1 MWSFAACCQR
11 LIRDLIVLN
20 AFLDVERELF
30 DNTFYIAV
38 ESAVTSKD
46 MDYNIGWI
54 KAMLSHNRI
63 TARLGDDHATVG
75 TMGHSVVD
83 GLQGPV

>member
-1 MWSFAACCQR
+1 MWSFPACRQR
-11 LIRDLIVLN
+11 LIIVLN
-20 AFLDVERELF
+20 AFLDVELF